1 MARLEV
7 RESCF
12 INGEPA
18 EVGAEVSV
26 DEATAKLLVL
36 SGRAVVA
43 ADKPQPVEA
52 EDDAPRPSTRTR
64 ARSTT
69 QPTPTQE
76 D

>member
-1 MARLEV
+1 MPRLEV
-7 RESCF
+7 REACYV
-12 INGEPA
+12 NGQPVEL
-18 EVGAEVSV
+18 GGEVSV
-26 DEATAKLLVL
+26 DEATARLLIL

-43 ADKPQPVEA
+43 VDKPQPVEKD
-52 EDDAPRPSTRTR
+52 EAPKPITRTR

>member
-1 MARLEV
+1 MPRLEI
-7 RESCF
+7 REACF
-12 INGEPA
+12 INGEPV
-18 EVGAEVSV
+18 EVGGEVSV
-26 DEATAKLLVL
+26 DEATARLLTL

-43 ADKPQPVEA
+43 VNKPQPA
-52 EDDAPRPSTRTR
+52 EQDQAPRPVTRTR

>member
-1 MARLEV
+1 MPRLEV
-7 RESCF
+7 REACYV
-12 INGEPA
+12 NGQPV
-18 EVGAEVSV
+18 EVGGEVSV
-26 DEATAKLLVL
+26 DEATAKLLLL
-36 SGRAVVA
+36 SGRAVA
-43 ADKPQPVEA
+43 AVDKPQPVEA

>member
-1 MARLEV
+1 MPRLEV
-7 RESCF
+7 REACYV
-12 INGEPA
+12 NGQPV
-18 EVGAEVSV
+18 EVGGEVSV

-43 ADKPQPVEA
+43 VDKPQPVKA
-52 EDDAPRPSTRTR
+52 EDDAPRPSTRTK
-64 ARSTT
+64 ARGTT